1 MWIAAASCKDA
12 KPARRSSAGPAQ
24 PASARCRAAPGT
36 DQREDGLSPLPSQRD
51 RLAIINHDK
60 LA

>member
-36 DQREDGLSPLPSQRD
+36 DQREDASALSRRS
-51 RLAIINHDK
+51 AT
-60 LA
+60 A